1 MTNPNIVMALENKL
15 DRRTSEL
22 CRILNGLGQM
32 PYTKEGQQSFAMG
45 ALRAT
50 TDTELDEVI
59 AALKDALAGVMA
71 ELDAL

>member
-1 MTNPNIVMALENKL
+1 MTPEEKL

-32 PYTKEGQQSFAMG
+32 PYTKKGQRSFAMG

-50 TDTELDEVI
+50 TDQELDVVI
-59 AALKDALAGVMA
+59 AALKDELASAMA
-71 ELDAL
+71 ELDTV